1 MVKIF
6 VPAIVLTI
14 SLGSYAAAQ
23 DTAPGSPAGITPM
36 TPAPMMH
43 MLVALAESGQAAR
56 LPPSC
61 RPMCAKRPGRR
72 VAIEAT
78 AGSDSPS
85 MV

>member
-6 VPAIVLTI
+6 VPA
-14 SLGSYAAAQ
+14 
-23 DTAPGSPAGITPM
+23 
-36 TPAPMMH
+36 
-43 MLVALAESGQAAR
+43 LVALAESGQAAR